1 MRLMIAGGGGFRVP
15 LVYRALCSGPY
26 AGLVRELVLFDVDPG
41 RLAAINAVLR
51 SMARFTGSGSTEAR
65 SAPAWS
71 AEARSAPAW
80 SAPAWSA
87 EARSAPD
94 GSTAVGQSPVVTA
107 TTSLPEALTGTDVVF
122 AAIRPG
128 GTAGRIADER
138 VAQDLGLLGQETTGA
153 GGISYAL
160 RSIPAM
166 LELAREMRTHCPD
179 AWLVNFTNP
188 AGMVTEALLPVLGRR
203 VIGICD
209 SASALVHR
217 AARAAGLPLPAGKLD
232 GVGYYG
238 LNHLGWLY
246 RLESGGRDVL
256 PDLLADAGALAGF
269 EEGRLFPQPF
279 LQELGV
285 LPNEYL
291 FYYYETAR
299 AAAAMR
305 AMDSTRGESIHG
317 QQTELYPRLAA
328 AGDAAFQLWEEAR
341 RSREESYLAEAR
353 TGGEARDAND
363 LAGGGYEQVAL
374 AVMRALTTGRL
385 SGSGEP
391 GAGEPGAGIQ
401 LILNTRNTAV
411 GASGSEGGGPGG
423 AEGGGPDGA
432 EGGRPGGAVPA
443 IPGLPADAVVE
454 VPCTVTASGA
464 VPIVQ
469 ARPAEPQLS
478 LMQRVKRV
486 ELLTVRAASRG
497 ERGAAL
503 EAFAEHPLVGSEEL
517 AGQLLAGYETA
528 FPELGRLWQGSG
540 TS

>member
-41 RLAAINAVLR
+41 RLAAITAVLR
-51 SMARFTGSGSTEAR
+51 SMARSVGPGSTT
-65 SAPAWS
+65 AWS
-71 AEARSAPAW
+71 T
-80 SAPAWSA
+80 

-94 GSTAVGQSPVVTA
+94 GSAAVGPPPVVTA

-188 AGMVTEALLPVLGRR
+188 AGMVTEALLPVLGRK

-217 AARAAGLPLPAGKLD
+217 AARAAGFPLPAGRLD

-246 RLESGGRDVL
+246 RLESGGRDLL
-256 PDLLADAGALAGF
+256 PDLLGDAGALAGF
-269 EEGRLFPQPF
+269 EEGRLFPQAF

-305 AMDSTRGESIHG
+305 GMDSTRGESIHG
-317 QQTELYPRLAA
+317 QQAELYPRLAA
-328 AGDAAFQLWEEAR
+328 AGDAAFELWEAAR
-341 RSREESYLAEAR
+341 RSREEGYLAEAR
-353 TGGEARDAND
+353 TGGEARDAGD

-374 AVMRALTTGRL
+374 AVMRALTVEGL
-385 SGSGEP
+385 AGSGEA
-391 GAGEPGAGIQ
+391 GAGEAGGGTQ

-411 GASGSEGGGPGG
+411 SGPGGSEGGSEGGGEGG
-423 AEGGGPDGA
+423 AEP
-432 EGGRPGGAVPA
+432 AV
-443 IPGLPADAVVE
+443 PGLPADAVVE
-454 VPCTVTASGA
+454 VPCTVTSHGA
-464 VPIVQ
+464 MPIAQ
-469 ARPAEPQLS
+469 ARPAEPQLN

-517 AGQLLAGYETA
+517 AGQLLAGYEAA

-540 TS
+540 TGL